1 MSIASKDLF
10 VVSYYVVPVL
20 GGIFIQKGV
29 DESKPFYYIRNM
41 TTEEFIAKYGE
52 EAYNRRLEAA
62 RASSE
67 KRKLA
72 NPEWYKNRVEE
83 SNAYYAKRK
92 LEDPEWYKNK
102 LARQKDY
109 TKRWK
114 TENRD
119 KDLECRR
126 NYYKKKLS
134 QDPEYK
140 KQQAE
145 RSTAQV
151 KKFIESKGDCG
162 LFTYNQIITFR
173 CKHIKDWKQ
182 HIKDLLDNEKCPEM
196 LDVDYLYEH
205 FKDNVEHDLYY
216 GNVNILKFLVPLLCL
231 KVYDGIEFN
240 EKEIE
245 MIKYFDN
252 FKNTTKKK
260 PIKYNSTILFVA
272 PELQHDTEKCM
283 KLMLLYNLVA
293 DFMHNRAKYPTDKK
307 LY

>member
-1 MSIASKDLF
+1 MLLSLLLF
-10 VVSYYVVPVL
+10 RSL
-20 GGIFIQKGV
+20 EALFIQKGV
-29 DESKPFYYIRNM
+29 DESQPFYYIKNM

-52 EAYNRRLEAA
+52 DAYNRRKEAA
-62 RASSE
+62 NASNK
-67 KRKLA
+67 KRKLVD
-72 NPEWYKNRVEE
+72 PEWYKNRVEE
-83 SNAYYAKRK
+83 CNAYYAKRK

-109 TKRWK
+109 TKKWQ

-119 KDLECRR
+119 KGREWKR
-126 NYYKKKLS
+126 NNYKKLS

-140 KQQAE
+140 KRLSELEANK
-145 RSTAQV
+145 R
-151 KKFIESKGDCG
+151 KNFIESKGDCG
-162 LFTYNQIITFR
+162 LFTFNQLTTIK

-196 LDVDYLYEH
+196 LDIDYLYEH

-272 PELQHDTEKCM
+272 PELKHDTEKCM